1 MRAWAVTRICSAER
15 RHASLCDTSERHG
28 GDVLILI
35 CLPVSRDC
43 RDRSPWRSGEP
54 IHFFPWVVWKPVR
67 RFDHQRRMV
76 LHS

>member
-54 IHFFPWVVWKPVR
+54 IHFFSLGSLEAGSSFR
-67 RFDHQRRMV
+67 SSEADGTT
-76 LHS
+76 